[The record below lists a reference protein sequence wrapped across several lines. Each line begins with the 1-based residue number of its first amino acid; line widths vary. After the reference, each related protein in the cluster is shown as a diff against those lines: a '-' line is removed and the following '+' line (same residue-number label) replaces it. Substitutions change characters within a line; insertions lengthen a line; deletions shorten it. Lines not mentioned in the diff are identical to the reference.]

1 MSAFNALEKR
11 ILDLSLA
18 RASDNPE
25 AAIVVGLF
33 RPGSTSTTTSVART
47 TVRVATAA
55 AATVVPVVSV
65 VNLAVNDIVRIN
77 DGLGTME
84 ERTITAVVATGGSES
99 ITVNAALTN
108 AHALGE
114 SVVER
119 VTTVTNLPMPEDH
132 SGAYGQ
138 AGEPAASA
146 PTVQGGYRRARATF
160 ATQAAGSNN
169 GTTTNTSVIT
179 ITGLTPGTYTH
190 FGVFGSTGGGA
201 T

>member
-33 RPGSTSTTTSVART
+33 K
-47 TVRVATAA
+47 
-55 AATVVPVVSV
+55 
-65 VNLAVNDIVRIN
+65 
-77 DGLGTME
+77 
-84 ERTITAVVATGGSES
+84 SEPLE
-99 ITVNAALTN
+99 THN
-108 AHALGE
+108 
-114 SVVER
+114 
-119 VTTVTNLPMPEDH
+119 
-132 SGAYGQ
+132 GAYGQ
-138 AGEPAASA
+138 QGEPAAQA
-146 PTVQGGYRRARATF
+146 PTAQGGYRRARATF

-179 ITGLTPGTYTH
+179 ITGLTPGVYTH
-190 FGVFGSTGGGA
+190 FGVFGSTGGV